1 MKNENHLRLVWFSK
15 PPATNKKRGISD
27 IIVIVI
33 LVALVLIAIGVF
45 WFVIKDLIFEGTKGI
60 SLGKFTINLKI
71 TNAYE
76 VSGNIIVK
84 VKRNPGQGD
93 LVAIKFI
100 LVNNSDSEVITQDTD
115 LEELEEKTFTLSP
128 TKLNSLSIVSVSIAP
143 VFLSASGERVTG
155 DIVDTYYLKAKT
167 GDGAGNGNGEGNG
180 GNGGGNGGGGYCG
193 DGICN
198 STLGEKEENC
208 PEDCGEFVC
217 TANCTGLECGYDP
230 SCGQLCG
237 TCGTG
242 EFCES
247 GKCVIDLILSGIIDS
262 VWPSDAI
269 TYFDSEQLPKD
280 GSEDN
285 LVLKYVNF
293 SNPLETGCIKILDA
307 QHVYDE
313 GPPLYDKTHVQL
325 ERVANIASGDSFSIY
340 YSDNCGGAI

>member
-1 MKNENHLRLVWFSK
+1 M
-15 PPATNKKRGISD
+15 KKRGISD
-27 IIVIVI
+27 IIVVVI
-33 LVALVLIAIGVF
+33 LVALVLAAIAVF
-45 WFVIKDLIFEGTKGI
+45 WFVIRNIISEGTRGAG
-60 SLGKFTINLKI
+60 LGRFTINLKI

-76 VSGNIIVK
+76 SSGKIIVK
-84 VKRNPGQGD
+84 VKRNPGEGD

-100 LVNNSDSEVITQDTD
+100 LVNNSDSEIITQDTD

-128 TKLNSLSIVSVSIAP
+128 TKLNSFSIVSVSIAP
-143 VFLSASGERVTG
+143 VFLSASGERITG
-155 DIVDTYYLKAKT
+155 DIVDTYYLKAQT
-167 GDGAGNGNGEGNG
+167 GDGAGNGEGND
-180 GNGGGNGGGGYCG
+180 GNGGGNGGEGYCG

-198 STLGEKEENC
+198 TTLGEKEENC

-237 TCGTG
+237 TCDTG
-242 EFCES
+242 KFCDL
-247 GKCVIDLILSGIIDS
+247 GKCVLDLILSGTIDS

-280 GSEDN
+280 GSEVE
-285 LVLKYVNF
+285 LILKYVNF

-325 ERVANIASGDSFSIY
+325 ERVANIISGDNFSIY
-340 YSDNCGGAI
+340 NSNNCGAI